1 MGLRSTKS
9 FKTMMLIAV
18 PSLALFIIMFLLT
31 NHSNEV
37 AFHNFMRTTFGL
49 TNSWPHSPYGPGW
62 LVAICKDIAA
72 LGGHI
77 DFVLIVGFVSCF
89 LYFLREN
96 KRLTEFLFTI
106 IGAVILLLILKF
118 TMNSNSPGNMFDVFF
133 SDDLGFP
140 SGHAL
145 IAVVLYTAL
154 AKYSGRRLIYT
165 SARYVVYVFAALLI
179 FLIGV
184 SRLFT
189 SHTPTEVIA
198 GWSAGLFWLSI
209 TNYFFVKH

>member
-1 MGLRSTKS
+1 
-9 FKTMMLIAV
+9 
-18 PSLALFIIMFLLT
+18 
-31 NHSNEV
+31 
-37 AFHNFMRTTFGL
+37 
-49 TNSWPHSPYGPGW
+49 
-62 LVAICKDIAA
+62 
-72 LGGHI
+72 
-77 DFVLIVGFVSCF
+77 
-89 LYFLREN
+89 
-96 KRLTEFLFTI
+96 
-106 IGAVILLLILKF
+106 
-118 TMNSNSPGNMFDVFF
+118 MNSNSPGNIFDVFF